1 MRRKALWLFV
11 GTALLLGSGGNAD
24 PGPGS
29 ESLRLVV
36 MLRPASPGVVPLEP
50 GDPALYTFE
59 AFGIDEANRQN
70 GISSQV
76 FVHQGRRR
84 EIRKKWRGLE
94 LTGVVDLA
102 EGKAR
107 YQVKLLAHGRQVA
120 ATAASIA
127 LEPER

>member
-1 MRRKALWLFV
+1 MKRKALWLFV
-11 GTALLLGSGGNAD
+11 STALLLGSGGFAETV
-24 PGPGS
+24 PGS
-29 ESLRLVV
+29 ERLRLVV

-50 GDPALYTFE
+50 GGPALYTFE
-59 AFGIDEANRQN
+59 VFGFDEANRQN
-70 GISSQV
+70 GISSTV

-84 EIRKKWRGLE
+84 EVHKKGRGLE

-102 EGKAR
+102 KGEAR